1 LPQGAGY
8 DVSWEVINA
17 RCLTAQTRK
26 RLFLVGIRRQL
37 SALSEATGHSTTAN
51 AGQRREVSP
60 FAFPYIPDLGL
71 RAADLLQHED
81 EISAS
86 HHDTA
91 GGPAGLS
98 VARYTISDEQMSQ
111 LLNDIPSWKP
121 SKLAWPDSV
130 CATLTSHYAV
140 SIGRGTSHSVT
151 LLLSVRALHDGALP
165 AVQRLGGEMH

>member
-1 LPQGAGY
+1 MPQGAGY

-71 RAADLLQHED
+71 GQLIYYNTKTRSRRAITIPLAVLLACRSLD
-81 EISAS
+81 TPSA
-86 HHDTA
+86 
-91 GGPAGLS
+91 
-98 VARYTISDEQMSQ
+98 
-111 LLNDIPSWKP
+111 
-121 SKLAWPDSV
+121 
-130 CATLTSHYAV
+130 TS
-140 SIGRGTSHSVT
+140 RCHSC
-151 LLLSVRALHDGALP
+151 
-165 AVQRLGGEMH
+165 